1 MEGVKTKIGGVTS
14 RPSMSGQ
21 ANRSIFLI
29 SGNGIFD
36 GSCMM
41 HCDRYLRRLPAS
53 TRSVL
58 MLHRGADIERL
69 APWYGTDAGTTSRGY
84 WVILLDGRTK
94 VRLL

>member
-1 MEGVKTKIGGVTS
+1 
-14 RPSMSGQ
+14 
-21 ANRSIFLI
+21 
-29 SGNGIFD
+29 
-36 GSCMM
+36 
-41 HCDRYLRRLPAS
+41 
-53 TRSVL
+53 